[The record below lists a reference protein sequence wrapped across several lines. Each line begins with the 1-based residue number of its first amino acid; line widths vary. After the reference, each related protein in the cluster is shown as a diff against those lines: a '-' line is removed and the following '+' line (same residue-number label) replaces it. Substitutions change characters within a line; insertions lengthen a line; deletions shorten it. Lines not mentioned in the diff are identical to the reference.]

1 MHKVFIYGTL
11 KRGFPNHEAGL
22 AGARF
27 LGRVRTLEAYPL
39 IVGGRWFS
47 PYLIDEPGQ
56 GQRVFGEL
64 FAVNAAGLALLD
76 RMEGVGQPEGYRRI
90 CVAVAE
96 PNCETG
102 MDAWTFVKDR
112 AAIAV
117 IHSAAMAEYRHD
129 PRYVDPETRDSAF

>member
-64 FAVNAAGLALLD
+64 FAVDAAGLALLD
-76 RMEGVGQPEGYRRI
+76 RMEGVGQPEGYRRT

-96 PNCETG
+96 PNCGTA

>member
-22 AGARF
+22 AEARF
-27 LGRVRTLEAYPL
+27 LERVRTLEAYPL

-56 GQRVFGEL
+56 GRRVFGEL
-64 FAVNAAGLALLD
+64 FAVDAAGLALLD
-76 RMEGVGQPEGYRRI
+76 RMEGVGRPEGYHRI
-90 CVAVAE
+90 CVAVARPDDE
-96 PNCETG
+96 IAL
-102 MDAWTFVKDR
+102 DAWTFVKDR

-117 IHSAAMAEYRHD
+117 IHSAAMVEYGHD
-129 PRYVDPETRDSAF
+129 PRYVDPEKRDSAF

>member
-22 AGARF
+22 AAAQF
-27 LGRVRTLEAYPL
+27 LGCVRTLEAYPL
-39 IVGGRWFS
+39 VIGGRWFS

-64 FAVNAAGLALLD
+64 FAVDAAGLALLD
-76 RMEGVGQPEGYRRI
+76 RMEGVGRPEGYRRI
-90 CVAVAE
+90 CVAVAG
-96 PNCETG
+96 PQGQTAL
-102 MDAWTFVKDR
+102 DAWTFVKDR

-129 PRYVDPETRDSAF
+129 SRYVEPEKRDSAF

>member
-27 LGRVRTLEAYPL
+27 LGRARTLEAYPL

-64 FAVNAAGLALLD
+64 FAVDAAGLALLD
-76 RMEGVGQPEGYRRI
+76 RMEGVGRPEGYRRI
-90 CVAVAE
+90 CVAVAG
-96 PNCETG
+96 PQGQTAL
-102 MDAWTFVKDR
+102 DAWTFVKDR
-112 AAIAV
+112 AAITV
-117 IHSAAMAEYRHD
+117 IHSATMAEYRHD
-129 PRYVDPETRDSAF
+129 PRYVDPATRDSAF